1 MLDQV
6 CQLARNAGDAIMQV
20 YDGTKPMDVVSK
32 ADNSPVT
39 AADIAAHTV
48 IMDGLRTLTPDIP
61 VLSEEDPPGWEVR
74 QHWQRYWLVDP
85 LDGTKE
91 FIKRNGEFTVNI
103 ALIDHGKPILGVVY
117 APVMNVM
124 YSAAEGKAWKE
135 ECGVRK
141 QIQVRDARPP
151 LVVISRS
158 HADAELKEYLQ
169 QLGEHQTTSIGS
181 SLKFCLVA
189 EGQAQLYPQSGN
201 YETIGGFM
209 MFMLR
214 KIPKRTDSVKF
225 AGYKFEVVDIDNYR
239 IDQLLVTRIDS
250 KATALS
256 PKLPDAKDKEESVA

>member
-1 MLDQV
+1 MLDQI
-6 CQLARNAGDAIMQV
+6 CQLARDAGDAIMQV
-20 YDGTKPMDVVSK
+20 YDGAKPMDVVSK
-32 ADNSPVT
+32 ADDSPVT

-48 IMDGLRTLTPDIP
+48 ILKGLQTLTPDIP
-61 VLSEEDPPGWEVR
+61 VLSEEAPQGWDER

-103 ALIDHGKPILGVVY
+103 ALIEKGKAVLGVVY
-117 APVMNVM
+117 APVMKVM

-158 HADAELKEYLQ
+158 HSDSELEEYLQ

-189 EGQAQLYPQSGN
+189 EGQAQLYPRFGPTNVWDTAAGHAVAAAAGAHVHDWQGKPLDYNPRESFLN
-201 YETIGGFM
+201 PGFRVS
-209 MFMLR
+209 L
-214 KIPKRTDSVKF
+214 
-225 AGYKFEVVDIDNYR
+225 Y
-239 IDQLLVTRIDS
+239 
-250 KATALS
+250 
-256 PKLPDAKDKEESVA
+256 